1 MVTTIVNKKLN
12 KNIPVKEKITL
23 NFSKILAMNYF
34 NTKLFFFNILYT
46 IYLNKNNKLMVHR
59 KSRTNYFWN
68 TFNFILKKNNWTT
81 IHVKLHNFLLSKTIW
96 SSSRS
101 PLRMHLLTKNTN
113 FEKIKNIQYKKLE
126 YLANRNIICRK

>member
-1 MVTTIVNKKLN
+1 MVTAIINKKFN
-12 KNIPVKEKITL
+12 KNVIIKEKITL

-34 NTKLFFFNILYT
+34 TTKLFFFNVLYI

-68 TFNFILKKNNWTT
+68 TFNFILKKNNWNT
-81 IHVKLHNFLLSKTIW
+81 IHIKLHDFLLSRTIVTDKL
-96 SSSRS
+96 
-101 PLRMHLLTKNTN
+101 PLHMYLLTKNTN

-126 YLANRNIICRK
+126 YLVNRNIIYRK